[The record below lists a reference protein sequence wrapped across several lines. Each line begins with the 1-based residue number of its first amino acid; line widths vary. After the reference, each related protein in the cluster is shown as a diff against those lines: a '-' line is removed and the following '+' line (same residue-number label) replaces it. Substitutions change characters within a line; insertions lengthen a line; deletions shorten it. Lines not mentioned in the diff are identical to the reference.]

1 MPSDIVITGLD
12 IGTTKVCAV
21 IGEFDDEGNLIITG
35 LGTSPSFGLRRG
47 VVINIESTLKS
58 VTAAIEAAEL
68 MSGREVS
75 GVFTGIA
82 GNHIEGTNSRGV
94 VAVTGKDKEITQAD
108 VDRVIEAA
116 RAMAIPM
123 DREIIH
129 VIPQEFVVDGQGGIR
144 NPLDMIGVR
153 LEAEIHIIT
162 GSVTS
167 AQNLVKCVNRAGFRV
182 EDIVLES
189 LAAARAVLSKEEK
202 ELGSLFIDMG
212 GGTTD
217 ILVYMDGSPYYTSV
231 IPIGGAQV
239 TGDISIM
246 LKTPV
251 DSAEKIK
258 REAGCCYPAL
268 VEKGQDVIIPG
279 LGGRPPLALPRG
291 DLCAIIQPRAAEI
304 FTMARDKIEAK
315 GFAGKLSGGVVL
327 TGGGALLPGV
337 VELAQDIFGS
347 AARVGI
353 PARLGGL
360 AGEFQSPDY
369 ASAVGLVMFGAE
381 YAQPGAQ
388 EAGRDKPLSGGIL
401 TFVRK
406 WLKNFFE

>member
-1 MPSDIVITGLD
+1 LD

-21 IGEFDDEGNLIITG
+21 IGEFDEAGNLLITG
-35 LGTSPSFGLRRG
+35 VGTSPSFGLRRG

-58 VTAAIEAAEL
+58 VQAAISAAEL

-94 VAVTGKDKEITQAD
+94 VAVTGREKEITQAD

-129 VIPQEFVVDGQGGIR
+129 VIPQEFIVDGQGGIR
-144 NPLDMIGVR
+144 DPLDMIGVR

-182 EDIVLES
+182 EDIALES
-189 LAAARAVLSKEEK
+189 LAAARAVLLKEEK
-202 ELGSLFIDMG
+202 EMGSLLIDLG

-217 ILVYMDGSPYYTSV
+217 ILVYMNGSPYYTGV
-231 IPIGGAQV
+231 IPIGGSQV

-251 DSAEKIK
+251 ESAEKIK

-268 VEKGQDVIIPG
+268 VEDGQEIIIPG
-279 LGGRPPLALPRG
+279 LGGKPPLALARRE
-291 DLCAIIQPRAAEI
+291 LCAIIQPRVAEI
-304 FTMARDKIEAK
+304 FTMAREKIAAK
-315 GFAGKLSGGVVL
+315 GFAGKLAGGVIL

-337 VELAQDIFGS
+337 VELAQDIFGA
-347 AARVGI
+347 AARIGV
-353 PARLGGL
+353 PSRLGGL
-360 AGEFQSPDY
+360 TSEFQMPQY
-369 ASAVGLVMFGAE
+369 TAAVGLVMFGAE
-381 YAQPGAQ
+381 FASPGVQ
-388 EAGRDKPLSGGIL
+388 ESVGREKPLSGGIV
-401 TFVRK
+401 TFFKK
-406 WLKNFFE
+406 WLGNFF